1 MLHACARARACAWT
15 RTYCPELGSKIPPR
29 LSTTRPLEVICG
41 SVVCSRSA
49 RVHACGV
56 RVATHKTPVETNQI
70 SDVNF
75 QRKIVER
82 VVRRLLNVRSCTVSD
97 ARTNTATMVQCV
109 RRYRE
114 LPRFCWTAP
123 VIASLIIVKNTSQ
136 RNIMQTSNL
145 ALEEIN
151 EPVDVLV
158 DVEVP
163 VAKTEARAVH

>member
-1 MLHACARARACAWT
+1 
-15 RTYCPELGSKIPPR
+15 
-29 LSTTRPLEVICG
+29 
-41 SVVCSRSA
+41 
-49 RVHACGV
+49 
-56 RVATHKTPVETNQI
+56 VATHKTPVETNQI